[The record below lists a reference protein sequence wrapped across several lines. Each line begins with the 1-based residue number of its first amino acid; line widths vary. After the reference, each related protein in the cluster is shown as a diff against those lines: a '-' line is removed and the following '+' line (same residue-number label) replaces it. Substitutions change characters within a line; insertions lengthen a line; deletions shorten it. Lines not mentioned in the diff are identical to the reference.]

1 MVITMKDEI
10 YEYLISYGFNK
21 DNLNKFEEENE
32 NMYFVSLN
40 KVKENID
47 FFTNKGLN
55 KSEFINIVN
64 VNPFILTLS
73 SKRKSA
79 FDDIYI
85 NKLNLSNE
93 EIKYLLNANHSIYTC
108 SPIELDK
115 IINYL
120 IKEKNY
126 SIDNIK
132 KLLLY
137 SPSVINKNL
146 DDIIG
151 MI

>member
-1 MVITMKDEI
+1 MIDEV
-10 YEYLISYGFNK
+10 YQYLINYGFSK
-21 DNLNKFEEENE
+21 ENLRRFEEKNE
-32 NMYFVSLN
+32 NMYFLSLD

-64 VNPFILTLS
+64 INPFILTLS

-93 EIKYLLNANHSIYTC
+93 EIKYLLNINNSIYTC

-120 IKEKNY
+120 NKEKNY

-137 SPSVINKNL
+137 SPNVINKNL

-151 MI
+151 TI

>member
-1 MVITMKDEI
+1 MIDEI
-10 YEYLISYGFNK
+10 YQFLVNYGFSK
-21 DNLNKFEEENE
+21 ENLRRFEEENE
-32 NMYFVSLN
+32 NMYFVSLD

-55 KSEFINIVN
+55 KSEIINIVN
-64 VNPFILTLS
+64 INPFILTLS
-73 SKRKSA
+73 SKRKIA

-93 EIKYLLNANHSIYTC
+93 EIKYLLNINNSIYTC

-120 IKEKNY
+120 NKEKKCSLN
-126 SIDNIK
+126 NIK
-132 KLLLY
+132 KILL
-137 SPSVINKNL
+137 INPNIIDKNSG
-146 DDIIG
+146 DIIG
-151 MI
+151 RI

>member
-1 MVITMKDEI
+1 MKDEI

-21 DNLNKFEEENE
+21 DNLNRFEEENE
-32 NMYFVSLN
+32 NMYFVSLD

-64 VNPFILTLS
+64 INPFILTLS

-93 EIKYLLNANHSIYTC
+93 EIKYLLNINDSIYTC

-120 IKEKNY
+120 NKEKNY

>member
-1 MVITMKDEI
+1 MKDEI

-64 VNPFILTLS
+64 INPFILTLS

-93 EIKYLLNANHSIYTC
+93 EIKYLLNINNSIYTC

-120 IKEKNY
+120 NKEKNY

-151 MI
+151 IM

>member
-1 MVITMKDEI
+1 MKDEI

-32 NMYFVSLN
+32 NMYFVSLD

-64 VNPFILTLS
+64 INPFILTLS

-93 EIKYLLNANHSIYTC
+93 EIKYLLNVNNSIYTC

-120 IKEKNY
+120 NKEKNY

-151 MI
+151 IM

>member
-1 MVITMKDEI
+1 MIDEI
-10 YEYLISYGFNK
+10 YQFLVNYGFSK
-21 DNLNKFEEENE
+21 ENLRRFEEKNE

-55 KSEFINIVN
+55 KSEIVNIVN
-64 VNPFILTLS
+64 INPFILTLS
-73 SKRKSA
+73 AKRKNA

-93 EIKYLLNANHSIYTC
+93 EIKYLLNINDNIYTC

-120 IKEKNY
+120 NKEKNC

-137 SPSVINKNL
+137 NPKMINKNL

-151 MI
+151 II